1 MRRRDSSCGAFCI
14 FPNKFNLDDLSRSR
28 DWPVT
33 RATVLSAVYPR
44 ADYGC
49 TVATVY
55 YEYIVDGKKVRRGFC
70 EAVYRAGAGRTIGRL
85 GRVGHACALVSGSAS
100 GVRGDLLQRCDGR
113 RFSLKERERVPS
125 GDKMQN
131 RKFGFYLRFTVI
143 AALGTII
150 ASSVASGQVADRP
163 WMNPKLS
170 PEERADMVLKQMT
183 LDEKLALLHGNG
195 MAHAPQWQMPLTYL
209 ANGGAGYVE
218 GVKRLGIPA
227 LLISD
232 AGYGVRD
239 SGANGRYSTAMPSS
253 LGAAASWDQDSACE
267 FGTVIGQ
274 ELRAQGFNMTL
285 GGGVD
290 LAREPRNGR
299 SFEYAGEDPLLA
311 GTVVG
316 NLMKCEAGQHVVGD
330 IKHYVMNDQE
340 TARFF
345 VNAVISKRAMQESDL
360 LAFHIA
366 ISIANPGAVM
376 CSYNRINGEFGCENS
391 YTLRDVL
398 EKEWGFKGFVISD
411 WGGTHSTEKASAAGL
426 DQEQPMADFFGPKLK
441 EAVEGGKIPL
451 SEIDEHVRRVL
462 YAEFLSGIVD
472 DPSHL
477 GVVDVEKGF
486 ETSQRIEEKSIVLL
500 KNSPTVLPIDRAKV
514 HTIAIIGAHAD
525 VGMISGGGSAQVD
538 PPGGNAI
545 MPPGKGAT
553 IWQKPVW
560 FPTSP
565 LKALQTKLPNAKIDF
580 DPGTDPKSAANLAKS
595 ADLAIVFAYQW
606 LAEDM
611 DVPSLSLPSNQDA
624 LIEQVAAANPNTI
637 VVLETGTTVTMP
649 WIDKVAGVVE
659 AWYAGSSG
667 HKALANVL
675 VGDVNPAGKLP
686 LSFPKSE
693 ADLPHPDAPKI
704 PSESQV
710 RAGDVAENGAPTANA
725 SARAGYAVHYDE
737 GPEVGYKWYEAQ
749 NKKLLFPFGFGLSY
763 TTYAYSGLS
772 VDSIAKTARF
782 TIKNTGARTGTEIA
796 QVYGRLPKG
805 SDEPFKRLVGWKRIT
820 LAPGESQTVTV
831 AIDDRVLKTFDE
843 EKNAW
848 NLPPGEYQ
856 VLAGSSSD
864 NTPLTASLVL
874 R

>member
-1 MRRRDSSCGAFCI
+1 MS
-14 FPNKFNLDDLSRSR
+14 
-28 DWPVT
+28 PV
-33 RATVLSAVYPR
+33 
-44 ADYGC
+44 
-49 TVATVY
+49 
-55 YEYIVDGKKVRRGFC
+55 
-70 EAVYRAGAGRTIGRL
+70 GR
-85 GRVGHACALVSGSAS
+85 
-100 GVRGDLLQRCDGR
+100 Q
-113 RFSLKERERVPS
+113 
-125 GDKMQN
+125 MQN
-131 RKFGFYLRFTVI
+131 RKFGFYLLCTVI
-143 AALGTII
+143 AGLGTLI
-150 ASSVASGQVADRP
+150 ATSVAAAQVADGP

-170 PEERADMVLKQMT
+170 PEERAGMVLKQLT

-195 MAHAPQWQMPLTYL
+195 MAHAPQWQMPLSHLT
-209 ANGGAGYVE
+209 NGGAGYVE
-218 GVKRLGIPA
+218 GVKRLGIPP
-227 LLISD
+227 LVISD

-253 LGAAASWDQDSACE
+253 LGAAASWDQDSACD

-299 SFEYAGEDPLLA
+299 SFEYAGEDPLLS

-316 NLMKCEAGQHVVGD
+316 NLMKCEQAQHVVGD

-340 TARFF
+340 TGRFF
-345 VNAVISKRAMQESDL
+345 VNSVISKRAMQESDL

-376 CSYNRINGEFGCENS
+376 CSYNRINGDFGCENS

-398 EKEWGFKGFVISD
+398 DNEWGFKGFVISD

-426 DQEQPMADFFGPKLK
+426 DQEQPMANFFGPKLK
-441 EAVEGGKIPL
+441 EAVKAGKVPL
-451 SEIDEHVRRVL
+451 SAIDDHARRVL

-472 DPSHL
+472 DPPQT

-486 ETSQRIEEKSIVLL
+486 EASQRVEEKSIVLL
-500 KNSPTVLPIDRAKV
+500 KNSPTVLPINPSKV
-514 HTIAIIGAHAD
+514 HTIAIIGGHAD

-560 FPTSP
+560 FSTSP

-611 DVPSLSLPSNQDA
+611 DVPSLSLPNNQDA
-624 LIEQVAAANPNTI
+624 MIEQVAGANPHTI
-637 VVLETGTTVTMP
+637 VVLETGTAVTMP

-704 PSESQV
+704 PSEIQV
-710 RAGDVAENGAPTANA
+710 RAGDVADNGAPTANA
-725 SARAGYAVHYDE
+725 STHAGYAVHYDE

-749 NKKLLFPFGFGLSY
+749 NKKPLFPFGFGLSY

-772 VDSIAKTARF
+772 VDSALKTARF
-782 TIKNTGARTGTEIA
+782 TVKNTGRRAGTEIA
-796 QVYGRLPKG
+796 EVYARLPKG
-805 SDEPFKRLVGWKRIT
+805 ADESYKRLAGWKRVT
-820 LAPGESQTVTV
+820 LAPGESQSITV
-831 AIDDRVLKTFDE
+831 AINDRVLQTFDE
-843 EKNAW
+843 ERNVWSMTK
-848 NLPPGEYQ
+848 GEYQ
-856 VLAGSSSD
+856 VMVGGSSD
-864 NTPLTASLVL
+864 DTPLLASLVV